1 MWRDDLRGIFYITLK
16 DLRAYYLKPP
26 NLSWGI
32 MFPLAF
38 TLAFY
43 IRQLGDFQ
51 ALVPGLLGLTIL
63 FGSTSMAATVII
75 FERRIG
81 ALERLFLAPISLP
94 ALVLGKI
101 FGSMVFGLVTTLAVL
116 TLVVATV
123 GLWPGNWVLLSLALA
138 LSTLCFSALGAFVSA
153 AVREIFEAQT
163 LSNLFRF
170 PMIFLCGVFV
180 PLSNLPPVLQVVARL
195 FPLTYTV
202 EAVRGAYMGSEIRVI
217 AFDLLILAAYS
228 APLLFLT
235 TRALARQMAQG

>member
-1 MWRDDLRGIFYITLK
+1 MWRDDLRGIFYIALK

-32 MFPLAF
+32 IFPLAF

-43 IRQLGDFQ
+43 IRQPGDFQ
-51 ALVPGLLGLTIL
+51 ALMPGLLGLTIL
-63 FGSTSMAATVII
+63 FGSTSMAAIVIT

-101 FGSMVFGLVTTLAVL
+101 VGSMAFGLVTTLMV
-116 TLVVATV
+116 LVVAV
-123 GLWPGNWVLLSLALA
+123 AVLGLSPGHWGLLGLALLLSA
-138 LSTLCFSALGAFVSA
+138 LSSSTLGAFISVS
-153 AVREIFEAQT
+153 VREVFEAQT

-180 PLSNLPPVLQVVARL
+180 PLPTLPPVLRVLARL
-195 FPLTYTV
+195 LPLTYSV
-202 EAVRGAYMGSEIRVI
+202 EAIRRAFMGGEAQAIILDLVILLAYT
-217 AFDLLILAAYS
+217 A
-228 APLLFLT
+228 LFFVLT
-235 TRALARQMAQG
+235 TKALARKMAQG